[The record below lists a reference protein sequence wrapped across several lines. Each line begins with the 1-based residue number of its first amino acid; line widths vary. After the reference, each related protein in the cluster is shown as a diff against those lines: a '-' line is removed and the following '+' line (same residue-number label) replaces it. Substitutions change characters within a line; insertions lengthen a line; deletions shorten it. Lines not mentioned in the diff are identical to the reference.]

1 MVIKTRHFYS
11 HMGGARS
18 NIDQNAPITN
28 LSMKYELLTQ
38 NYSTAKKQLLIAQI
52 SLNSDFI
59 SNQNCMWKLLWKHFQ
74 CGCPLNSR

>member
-1 MVIKTRHFYS
+1 
-11 HMGGARS
+11 MGGARS

-59 SNQNCMWKLLWKHFQ
+59 SNQNM
-74 CGCPLNSR
+74 